1 MANEG
6 PAPRAFEQVFD
17 LLPYPPKP
25 RTTGVT
31 EIRDRG
37 LGMNA
42 IEDLVSLMGEYI
54 DVVKAANGS
63 QRLFPR
69 EMVLKKNRYLR
80 ENQISVSTGG
90 LLERVVLEGADAV
103 YRFLEEAKALEYD
116 VVEIS
121 AGLAVLSLADIQR
134 LIGAVNEAGLKAKP
148 EIGLAYGIQHG
159 DAVEVTVDRLI
170 AACEACLEAGAWKLM
185 IEEEGIFENVD
196 TWQTDVIHK
205 LVSRLPLE
213 KLMFEASEVHVFNWL
228 IREYGPDVNVF
239 IDHSQVSQLACAR
252 TGVWGK
258 KDIWG
263 RVAVFRPAEGG
274 R

>member
-1 MANEG
+1 VVSRG
-6 PAPRAFEQVFD
+6 PAERAFERVFD

-37 LGMNA
+37 MGMHA

-69 EMVLKKNRYLR
+69 ELVLKKNRYLR
-80 ENQISVSTGG
+80 AHQISVSTGG
-90 LLERVVLEGADAV
+90 LLERVVLEGTDAV
-103 YRFLEEAKALEYD
+103 FRFLEEAKALEYD
-116 VVEIS
+116 IVEIS

-134 LIGAVNEAGLKAKP
+134 LIRAVAAAGLKPKP

-159 DAVEVTVDRLI
+159 DPVEVSVDRLLS
-170 AACEACLEAGAWKLM
+170 ACDACLEAGAWKLM
-185 IEEEGIFENVD
+185 IEEEGIFENVE
-196 TWQTDVIHK
+196 TWRTDVVHK
-205 LVSRLPLE
+205 LVSRFPLE
-213 KLMFEASEVHVFNWL
+213 KLMFEASDVHVFNWL
-228 IREYGPDVNVF
+228 IRQYGPEVNVF
-239 IDHSQVSQLACAR
+239 IDASQVSQLACAR

-258 KDIWG
+258 KEIWG
-263 RVAVFRPAEGG
+263 RVAVFRPSE
-274 R
+274 